1 MGGCRCSYKNCTNT
15 TKTTENVHFFHYP
28 VKHKERCK
36 VWIENANK
44 PQFCDLEEDQLR
56 NKVICEVHFEDKW
69 FPNSQKKRLLQ
80 GAIPTLD
87 GDCKVEPHSEPLE
100 TPLYLAS
107 HLQDVQVL
115 PANADGTIFVLDT
128 DTIFNR
134 SQKVESYIYK
144 NGDIVPTNSKPVK
157 PAVSAFK
164 PSTSTENNSVFS
176 TYKNDKYETLP
187 NSSKTYDE
195 RTLDEGDTHEYKVM
209 VKKEV
214 PEYQENI
221 LNKSII
227 HQIGS
232 QNTGHEPE
240 SMQYE
245 PQRQE
250 LVYEESDM
258 DSHQKKSVS
267 RSVNTKHIIPK
278 SVIEKS
284 VSRNYLRK
292 IKQHSRDIASIKRML
307 KQKAF
312 IDSKPDINILLNSM
326 KEQLP
331 PTFFTILNLN
341 LNNKYDLTDDDIDF
355 FTTIHKTSPQLY
367 QMLIEKYKWNLPCV
381 DIVEETSM
389 E

>member
-69 FPNSQKKRLLQ
+69 FPNCQKKRLLQ

-87 GDCKVEPHSEPLE
+87 GDCKTEPISEPSE
-100 TPLYLAS
+100 TPLYLSS

-128 DTIFNR
+128 DAIFNR
-134 SQKVESYIYK
+134 SQKIESYLYK
-144 NGDIVPTNSKPVK
+144 NGDIVPTNSKPSKQIVT
-157 PAVSAFK
+157 SK
-164 PSTSTENNSVFS
+164 PSTSTENNAIFS
-176 TYKNDKYETLP
+176 TFKNEILP
-187 NSSKTYDE
+187 NSSRTFDE
-195 RTLDEGDTHEYKVM
+195 RTNEGVDAHDFRTV

-214 PEYQENI
+214 PEYHENV
-221 LNKSII
+221 LNKTLM
-227 HQIGS
+227 HQIS
-232 QNTGHEPE
+232 PQNMVHEIE
-240 SMQYE
+240 TMQYE
-245 PQRQE
+245 HQRQD
-250 LVYEESDM
+250 LVYEESDT
-258 DSHQKKSVS
+258 DNHQKRSVS
-267 RSVNTKHIIPK
+267 RSVNTKNIPK

-312 IDSKPDINILLNSM
+312 MDTKPDVNILLNSM

-367 QMLIEKYKWNLPCV
+367 QMLIEKYNWNLPCV
-381 DIVEETSM
+381 DIVEETTM